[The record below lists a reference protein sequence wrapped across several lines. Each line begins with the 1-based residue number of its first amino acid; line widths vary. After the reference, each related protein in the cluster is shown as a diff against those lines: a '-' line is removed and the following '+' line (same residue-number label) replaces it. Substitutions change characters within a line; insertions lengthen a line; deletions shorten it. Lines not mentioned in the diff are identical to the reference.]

1 MMRSLFIAATGM
13 EAQKLNIDVIAN
25 NLANVNT
32 TGYKR
37 SRADFQ
43 ELMYEEIK
51 TPGAAS
57 ADSTQFPSGIQIG
70 LGVRP
75 VAVQKIFEQGDFK
88 STGNPLDMVV
98 EGEGFFQIVEPNG
111 EIAYTRSGA
120 FKLDSEGRIVTS
132 EGYPMEPEITIP
144 SDTTQITISS
154 DGRINATEP
163 GSAVPTEAGQI
174 ELARFSNPGGLK
186 AIGKNLFE
194 ETASSGVPTTD
205 TPGGTE
211 GTGTIQQGFI
221 ELSNVNIVDEMV
233 QMIVSQRAYE
243 INSKVVKAADDMLQ
257 IANNLRR

>member
-1 MMRSLFIAATGM
+1 MIRSLFIAATGM

-57 ADSTQFPSGIQIG
+57 AEGVQLPSGIQLG

-75 VAVQKIFEQGDFK
+75 VAVQKVFEQGDFTP
-88 STGNPLDMVV
+88 TGNPLDMVI
-98 EGEGFFQIVEPNG
+98 EGDGFFQVIKPDG
-111 EIAYTRSGA
+111 EIAYTRAGA

-132 EGYPMEPEITIP
+132 DGYPMEPEITIP
-144 SDTTQITISS
+144 SDTLEITIGS
-154 DGRINATEP
+154 DGRISVTQP
-163 GSAVPTEAGQI
+163 GSTTPTEIGQI
-174 ELARFSNPGGLK
+174 EIARFSNPGGLSS
-186 AIGKNLFE
+186 IGKNLFE
-194 ETASSGVPTTD
+194 ETASSGVPTTG
-205 TPGGTE
+205 TPGTE
-211 GTGTIQQGFI
+211 GLGTIQQGFI

-243 INSKVVKAADDMLQ
+243 INSKAVQAADDMLQ